1 MKDTNM
7 IVTRN
12 KHVRGET
19 DSQSIMFS
27 ASNQCQSCH
36 GLFLKLHVGRL
47 VWYGR
52 EFLVSKSTRFKENT
66 YLRYIAG
73 FWNCIDVTD
82 YRICTVIAS
91 CFWYNSLLR
100 IERRVI
106 WFQQESFCIAQWR
119 WKRLRIRVR
128 GCCMNNG
135 LHLALKYARIFMRGH
150 YNYLLR
156 ALKNR

>member
-12 KHVRGET
+12 KHARGET

-66 YLRYIAG
+66 YLRDFEEFKLQKVHA
-73 FWNCIDVTD
+73 
-82 YRICTVIAS
+82 
-91 CFWYNSLLR
+91 
-100 IERRVI
+100 
-106 WFQQESFCIAQWR
+106 
-119 WKRLRIRVR
+119 WKKTLTSDI
-128 GCCMNNG
+128 
-135 LHLALKYARIFMRGH
+135 
-150 YNYLLR
+150 
-156 ALKNR
+156 